1 MDGVKSINFNND
13 ALRGDKHKIDDF
25 LNNADAIVGGS
36 TGGAGN
42 AANEANDI
50 SESTFATDN
59 VDIDA
64 DIDIDID
71 DIDDIINTE
80 SSVQD
85 IEDKVESIVEKP
97 IVDKPIVESIVESI
111 VDKPIVDEKLKEI
124 IGEEKDSDEEISN
137 DTDEEEF
144 GDETVPFDF
153 IEKRKTH
160 PLDVWALIDTYFRDN
175 PYYKSKH
182 QLDSYNELIYSKTNG
197 IEYIIKRENPLIIYK
212 EPLGDAFKYEIYIYF
227 GETFKNESDTES
239 DRDFVNM
246 ENIFLSTPTIYDDT
260 VFKFL
265 LQA

>member
-13 ALRGDKHKIDDF
+13 ALKGDKHKIDDF

-85 IEDKVESIVEKP
+85 IEDKVCLLYTSP
-97 IVDKPIVESIVESI
+97 SP
-111 VDKPIVDEKLKEI
+111 
-124 IGEEKDSDEEISN
+124 
-137 DTDEEEF
+137 
-144 GDETVPFDF
+144 
-153 IEKRKTH
+153 
-160 PLDVWALIDTYFRDN
+160 RD
-175 PYYKSKH
+175 
-182 QLDSYNELIYSKTNG
+182 
-197 IEYIIKRENPLIIYK
+197 
-212 EPLGDAFKYEIYIYF
+212 
-227 GETFKNESDTES
+227 
-239 DRDFVNM
+239 
-246 ENIFLSTPTIYDDT
+246 
-260 VFKFL
+260 
-265 LQA
+265 